1 MVSGRDREVGSSP
14 LARGLL
20 YTWQGGWNST
30 RIIPARAGFTPSGSR
45 EPSRCRDHPRSRG
58 VYSKP
63 IRAGLSSPGSS
74 PLARGLQGM
83 TDVHRAAIRIIPAR
97 AGFTPADNNVV
108 DAHMDHPRSRGVY
121 QSSPCSTSPR
131 PGSSPLARGLQFVR
145 DVQPAGLRIIPARAG
160 FTLRFEAFASGSAD
174 HPRSR
179 GVYDSRSAI
188 FALWTGSSPLARGLP
203 ARRRPRRPPRRI
215 IPARA
220 GFTLLVDGGEHAGG
234 DHPRSRGVYAS
245 EPWKTSRSRGSSP
258 LARGLQD
265 GQVPVLAAQGIIP
278 ARAGFTGR
286 RRRSQQR
293 HRDHPRSRGVYVRDS
308 ARSES
313 GRGSSP
319 LARGLR
325 DDQLVRRH
333 VPGII
338 PARAGFTHRRRHP
351 TQDARDHPRSR
362 GVYKALAVIGAFIAG
377 SSPLARG
384 LLPPLGHVGV
394 GPRIIPARAGFT
406 RTRRW
411 IAGSRPDHPRS
422 RGVYLTKRAGVEPR
436 LGSSPLARG
445 LQWQVLSPWA
455 GMRIIPARA
464 GFTASTMSPMKAS
477 QDHPRS
483 RGVYSSG
490 PGPTSGRPGSSPL
503 ARGLPLN

>member
-1 MVSGRDREVGSSP
+1 MFDESQAGIIPARAGFTVRSGRPARGPADHPRSRGVYPPLRSLRFGLGGSSP
-14 LARGLL
+14 LARGLRL
-20 YTWQGGWNST
+20 SVRDLRVMD
-30 RIIPARAGFTPSGSR
+30 RIIPARAGFTCS
-45 EPSRCRDHPRSRG
+45 
-58 VYSKP
+58 
-63 IRAGLSSPGSS
+63 
-74 PLARGLQGM
+74 
-83 TDVHRAAIRIIPAR
+83 AATSAAAPA
-97 AGFTPADNNVV
+97 
-108 DAHMDHPRSRGVY
+108 
-121 QSSPCSTSPR
+121 
-131 PGSSPLARGLQFVR
+131 
-145 DVQPAGLRIIPARAG
+145 
-160 FTLRFEAFASGSAD
+160 
-174 HPRSR
+174 
-179 GVYDSRSAI
+179 
-188 FALWTGSSPLARGLP
+188 
-203 ARRRPRRPPRRI
+203 
-215 IPARA
+215 
-220 GFTLLVDGGEHAGG
+220 